1 MTLSPRP
8 LAGTN
13 RNFVNM
19 TVEWTDPGACDSRYL
34 VGVYHTEE
42 LRSLVRNLGFHPAP
56 ATTTVYV
63 ETGWLFDPPPSDS
76 DSWWVGVTCA
86 PDSGNWT
93 VVGKAPLHFVLPS
106 DSDGG

>member
-13 RNFVNM
+13 RNFVNV
-19 TVEWTDPGACDSRYL
+19 TVEWTDPDACDSQYL
-34 VGVYHTEE
+34 VGVYYTEE
-42 LRSLVRNLGFHPAP
+42 LDRLVRNLGFHPAP
-56 ATTTVYV
+56 ATTSVYE
-63 ETGWLFDPPPSDS
+63 ETGWLFEYPPS

-86 PDSGNWT
+86 PDSGDWT

>member
-8 LAGTN
+8 VEGTN
-13 RNFVNM
+13 LNFVNM

-42 LRSLVRNLGFHPAP
+42 LNRLVRNLGFHPAP
-56 ATTTVYV
+56 ATTTVYQ

-86 PDSGNWT
+86 PDSGDWT
-93 VVGKAPLHFVLPS
+93 LVGKAPLHFVLPS

>member
-13 RNFVNM
+13 RNFVNV
-19 TVEWTDPGACDSRYL
+19 TVEWTDPDACDSRYL

-56 ATTTVYV
+56 ATTTVYL
-63 ETGWLFDPPPSDS
+63 ETGWLFENPPSRRL
-76 DSWWVGVTCA
+76 VGRR
-86 PDSGNWT
+86 
-93 VVGKAPLHFVLPS
+93 VLRP
-106 DSDGG
+106 